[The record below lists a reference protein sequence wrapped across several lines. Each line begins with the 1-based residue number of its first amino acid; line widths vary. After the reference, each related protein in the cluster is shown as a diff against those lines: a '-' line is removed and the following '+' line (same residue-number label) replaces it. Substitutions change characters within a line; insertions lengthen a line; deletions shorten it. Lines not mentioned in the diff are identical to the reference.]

1 MSQADGTAIPAAVP
15 MYEPI
20 RKAVLAR
27 LSVCVSAVLQMRNRI
42 PSIIK
47 VRTIMSQRSREIMMK
62 KITLGDSGLK

>member
-1 MSQADGTAIPAAVP
+1 MTMIQADGTAIPAAVP

-42 PSIIK
+42 PSTIK
-47 VRTIMSQRSREIMMK
+47 VRTIMSQRS
-62 KITLGDSGLK
+62 

>member
-1 MSQADGTAIPAAVP
+1 MTMIQADGTAIPAAVP

-42 PSIIK
+42 PSTIK
-47 VRTIMSQRSREIMMK
+47 VRTIKSQRS
-62 KITLGDSGLK
+62 